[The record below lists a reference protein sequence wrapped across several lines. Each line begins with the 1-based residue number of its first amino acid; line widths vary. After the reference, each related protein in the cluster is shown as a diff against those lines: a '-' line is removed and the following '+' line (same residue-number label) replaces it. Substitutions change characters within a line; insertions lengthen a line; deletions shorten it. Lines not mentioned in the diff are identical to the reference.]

1 MNRFSWNLRGLL
13 SLVIEA
19 ECPLCQRST
28 QQEFCLDC
36 QRQIQCCQLHD
47 TDQFQSGQPSVF
59 AWGRYSGGLKRAI
72 AAFKYENQ
80 PQLARPLGQ
89 WLAQAWLTA
98 NHNSTN
104 CTIVPIPL
112 HVSRQAQRGFNQ
124 AELLAKQFCELT
136 RLPLESQGLERS
148 QETIA
153 QFKLGAAEREQ
164 NLAEAFQI
172 GKAFLKKPPSGSVLL
187 LDDIY
192 TTGATIKSA
201 AQVLRRRGIRV
212 QGVIVLARSLQ
223 EKSVDNKE
231 KKGRRENGI

>member
-1 MNRFSWNLRGLL
+1 M
-13 SLVIEA
+13 EA

-36 QRQIQCCQLHD
+36 QRQIQSCQLHD
-47 TDQFQSGQPSVF
+47 THQFESGQPSVF

-89 WLAQAWLTA
+89 YLAQTWLTA
-98 NHNSTN
+98 NQGSTG

-112 HVSRQAQRGFNQ
+112 HTSRQKQRGFNQ
-124 AELLAKQFCELT
+124 ADLLAKHFCELT
-136 RLPLESQGLERS
+136 RLPLESAGLERS
-148 QETIA
+148 QETTA
-153 QFKLGAAEREQ
+153 QFKLSATEREQ
-164 NLAEAFQI
+164 NLAEAFRV
-172 GKAFLKKPPSGSVLL
+172 GKAFLKKPPSNPVLL

-201 AQVLRRRGIRV
+201 AQALRRRGIRV

-223 EKSVDNKE
+223 AKSAN
-231 KKGRRENGI
+231 N